1 MYLFLLFRLIDRHMP
16 TRISDIISCL
26 NEHAPFALAEPWD
39 NVGLLIGDSSRP
51 VTSILIGLDPTS
63 TLAGEAIAK
72 GADTIITHHPPIF
85 KPLPAI
91 DTATPTG
98 RFIEMVVSSRI
109 SVISCHTNLD
119 SAATGVSDALARAIG
134 IEGLRPLLQS
144 SADNNPE
151 HGMGRIGKL
160 EKPQPFK
167 DFMRVLGKALN
178 VQALSVV
185 GQIPEFISSVA
196 VCGGSGSDL
205 SPIARNAGADIF
217 ITAEIKHNIARWAE
231 EQGFCLIEGTH
242 YATER
247 YAVNLLQELLE
258 KEQIYRGW
266 GITVAST
273 TTERAPFVLTYID

>member
-39 NVGLLIGDSSRP
+39 NVGLLIGDSSRE
-51 VTSILIGLDPTS
+51 VSSILIGLDPTS

-98 RFIEMVVSSRI
+98 RFIEMVISGRI
-109 SVISCHTNLD
+109 SVIACHTNLD

-134 IEGLRPLLQS
+134 IIGLRPLLP
-144 SADNNPE
+144 NPAGNTPG
-151 HGMGRIGKL
+151 HGMGRIGTM
-160 EKPQPFK
+160 EKPLPSH
-167 DFMRVLGKALN
+167 DFLRVLGKALN
-178 VQALSVV
+178 LQALPVV
-185 GQIPEFISSVA
+185 GKIPATISSVA
-196 VCGGSGSDL
+196 LCGGSGSDL

-258 KEQIYRGW
+258 REQVSRGW
-266 GITVAST
+266 GIAVAST
-273 TTERAPFVLTYID
+273 TTERSPFVLTYTD